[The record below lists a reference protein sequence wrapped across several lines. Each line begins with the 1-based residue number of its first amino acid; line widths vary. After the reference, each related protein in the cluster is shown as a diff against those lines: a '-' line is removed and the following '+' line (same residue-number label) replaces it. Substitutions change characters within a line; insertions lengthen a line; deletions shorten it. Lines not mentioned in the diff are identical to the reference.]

1 MITFNNSLSFDY
13 VNSKYK
19 YDPDTGHIISRHY
32 KRPIGVCRGNGYLTI
47 IIDGKPYMAHRL
59 AWLLTHQRWPEHE
72 IDHINGD
79 RSDNR
84 LSNLRE
90 ATRQQ
95 NMINRR
101 THKSNKLGVKGV
113 IQVGKRFRAQLW
125 FNGQFVLASMFGT
138 IEEAS
143 AAYQAKA
150 AEVFGEWACPR

>member
-1 MITFNNSLSFDY
+1 
-13 VNSKYK
+13 
-19 YDPDTGHIISRHY
+19 
-32 KRPIGVCRGNGYLTI
+32 
-47 IIDGKPYMAHRL
+47 MAHRL
-59 AWLLTHQRWPEHE
+59 AWLLTHGEWPEHE

-84 LSNLRE
+84 LVNLRP

-101 THKSNKLGVKGV
+101 MHKSNKLGVKGV
-113 IQVGKRFRAQLW
+113 TQVKDRYRAQLW
-125 FNGQFVLASMFGT
+125 FNGEFVLNRTFAT

-150 AEVFGEWACPR
+150 QEVFGEWNRAA